1 MNRKVKQRPNNRTG
15 MTFNGGQYNIAPSY
29 KEKQQSQ
36 NYGYSEN
43 VINKRQCPKI
53 TQYIADKPARLKS
66 YFRRRHVPFKRT
78 YDMNLQCGTTS
89 LLIQISDDIEECLYH
104 GDERLV
110 EQFLDTGQGV
120 NLSLV
125 NQIIQQEKGNRRI
138 GLSSLED
145 YGYNSNENRVISKNK
160 TKSQP
165 FK

>member
-1 MNRKVKQRPNNRTG
+1 MNAPSPSQNLIWSRMQQHQVQPHQFPNNISG
-15 MTFNGGQYNIAPSY
+15 
-29 KEKQQSQ
+29 KK
-36 NYGYSEN
+36 
-43 VINKRQCPKI
+43 QCPKI

-89 LLIQISDDIEECLYH
+89 LLVQISDDIEECLYH

-125 NQIIQQEKGNRRI
+125 NQIIQQGK
-138 GLSSLED
+138 
-145 YGYNSNENRVISKNK
+145 ISY
-160 TKSQP
+160 
-165 FK
+165 

>member
-53 TQYIADKPARLKS
+53 TQYITDRPARLKS

-78 YDMNLQCGTTS
+78 FDMNLQCGTSS
-89 LLIQISDDIEECLYH
+89 LLIQISDDIEECIYH
-104 GDERLV
+104 GEDTLV
-110 EQFLDTGQGV
+110 EPFLDPGQG
-120 NLSLV
+120 LKISHV
-125 NQIIQQEKGNRRI
+125 NQIVQQQKGDRRMRRI
-138 GLSSLED
+138 SIDES
-145 YGYNSNENRVISKNK
+145 GYNTNNGPIVNK
-160 TKSQP
+160 RKI
-165 FK
+165 KK